1 MNIIKSEFPCVAVQA
16 SPQIVTA
23 IIPGPWLLKKTTPTW
38 RIKDPELGFQRLF
51 NFARSALLKCA
62 PGAF

>member
-23 IIPGPWLLKKTTPTW
+23 IIPGSWLLTKTTPTW
-38 RIKDPELGFQRLF
+38 
-51 NFARSALLKCA
+51 
-62 PGAF
+62 